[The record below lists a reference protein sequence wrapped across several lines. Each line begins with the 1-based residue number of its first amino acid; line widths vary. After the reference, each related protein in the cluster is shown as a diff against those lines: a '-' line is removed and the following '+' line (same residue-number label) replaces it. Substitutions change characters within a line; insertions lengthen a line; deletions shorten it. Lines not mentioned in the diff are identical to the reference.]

1 MGKLV
6 HIVFSKSAEG
16 SFKRAI
22 NIKKSIV
29 GNKVIALYDDI
40 SNGYIEET
48 IETQD
53 REKWVKMLNT
63 DDANKYKL
71 SINYDKFYTDISKI
85 NYNDT
90 VYLWYGQCNR
100 EICGMLYALHLLK
113 DISLN
118 VYNVN
123 VSDMLLKVNEGVVWV
138 KSAAEIV
145 PEKLGEYLKV
155 ARKLE
160 SCEYKELLNQ
170 WSTLV
175 DENSLLRSYENGKME
190 SFSEDY
196 FDKDILKYVDKEY
209 RNSAR
214 TVGSVIGNS
223 DVRSEDKYIFWR
235 IKEMIALGMISYEG
249 EFGIM
254 QKMKICITQKGMEYL
269 SKFQEAIDFWNK
281 RMEYDKRHLDF
292 INGIKEEG
300 RLEERIKIAKNL
312 LGLLDLEIIAD
323 KTGLTIAQ
331 LRNL

>member
-1 MGKLV
+1 MGKVV
-6 HIVFSKSAEG
+6 HIVFSKSGEG
-16 SFKRAI
+16 SFKHSI

-29 GNKVIALYDDI
+29 GDKVIALYDDI
-40 SNGYIEET
+40 SNGYIKER

-63 DDANKYKL
+63 DDVNKYEF
-71 SINYDKFYTDISKI
+71 SINYDEFYTDISKI
-85 NYNDT
+85 NDNDT

-100 EICGMLYALHLLK
+100 EICGMLYTLYILK
-113 DISLN
+113 DRNLN
-118 VYNVN
+118 VYSVN

-138 KSAAEIV
+138 RSASEIV
-145 PEKLGEYLKV
+145 PEKLGEYLKI
-155 ARKLE
+155 AKKIE
-160 SCEYKELLNQ
+160 GNEYKDLLIQ
-170 WSTLV
+170 WSGLV
-175 DENSLLRSYENGKME
+175 EENSLLRSYEDGKME

-209 RNSAR
+209 RNVGR

-223 DVRSEDKYIFWR
+223 DVRSEDNYIFWR
-235 IKEMIALGMISYEG
+235 IKEMIDLGMISYEG

-254 QKMKICITQKGMEYL
+254 QKMKIRITKKGMEYL

-281 RMEYDKRHLDF
+281 RIEYDKRHLDF

-323 KTGLTIAQ
+323 KTGLTIGQ
-331 LRNL
+331 LKNL